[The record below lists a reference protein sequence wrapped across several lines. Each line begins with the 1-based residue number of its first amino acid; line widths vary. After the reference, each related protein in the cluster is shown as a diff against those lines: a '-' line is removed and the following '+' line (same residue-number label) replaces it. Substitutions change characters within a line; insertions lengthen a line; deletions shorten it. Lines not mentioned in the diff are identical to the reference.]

1 MPLLKLFIASLQ
13 QISEEF
19 NTKPIIVNLSVALFM
34 LAMSIGPLWWSSF
47 SEVSGR
53 RTIYLTSFTL
63 FILWSAL
70 GAVSSNIAMFV
81 VMRFLSGGVSSSVQ
95 AVGKCYD

>member
-1 MPLLKLFIASLQ
+1 MSLLKLFIASLP
-13 QISEEF
+13 QISQEL
-19 NTKPIIVNLSVALFM
+19 NTKPIVVNLSVALFM

-47 SEVSGR
+47 SEISGR

-70 GAVSSNIAMFV
+70 GAVSNIIAMFV
-81 VMRFLSGGVSSSVQ
+81 VMRFLSGAASSSVQ
-95 AVGKCYD
+95 AVGQYYC